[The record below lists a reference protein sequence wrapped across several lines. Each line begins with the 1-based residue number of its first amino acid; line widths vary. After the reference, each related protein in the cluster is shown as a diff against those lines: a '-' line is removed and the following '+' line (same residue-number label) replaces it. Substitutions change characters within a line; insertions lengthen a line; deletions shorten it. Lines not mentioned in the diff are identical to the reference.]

1 MNETVRSVTV
11 CQKFVRG
18 FTARRLYVSMKQTAR
33 KYEEDMKLLNDIV
46 RQTTDCMKALQ
57 KQLYDEDVKHQEE
70 KLRAAE
76 EEKRKS
82 EAKLKAEKQKENNRV

>member
-1 MNETVRSVTV
+1 
-11 CQKFVRG
+11 
-18 FTARRLYVSMKQTAR
+18 
-33 KYEEDMKLLNDIV
+33 MKLLNDIV
-46 RQTTDCMKALQ
+46 RQTADCMKALQ
-57 KQLYDEDVKHQEE
+57 KQLHDEDLKHQEE